1 MLEGLRQ
8 KGYLTEE
15 MYYTQCK
22 EIDRLMKDT
31 KADRAILYDSKLEE
45 AYSNIKGLYDAV
57 ESYGKEMTTF
67 DEELFDRIICDTVI
81 TADRTIEFTLT
92 GGLKLTE
99 RL

>member
-22 EIDRLMKDT
+22 EIDRLMRDT
-31 KADRAILYDSKLEE
+31 KVDRAILYDSELEE
-45 AYSNIKGLYDAV
+45 AYSNIKGLYDII
-57 ESYGKEMTTF
+57 ESYGKEMTSF
-67 DEELFDRIICDTVI
+67 DAELFDKIICDTAI
-81 TADRTIEFTLT
+81 TADGTIEFTLT
-92 GGLKLTE
+92 GGLKLAE